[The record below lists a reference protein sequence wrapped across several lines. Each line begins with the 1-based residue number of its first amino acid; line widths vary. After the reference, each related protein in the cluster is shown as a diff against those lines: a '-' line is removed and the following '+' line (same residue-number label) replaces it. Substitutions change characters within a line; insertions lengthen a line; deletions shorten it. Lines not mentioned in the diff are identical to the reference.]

1 MALGRIAP
9 FPVTLNPRLMN
20 RSALSTQKIVVA
32 LLFVFGGIAL
42 LLAAVGLYGV
52 MSFAVSQRKRE
63 LGLRMAQARPIS
75 FGLS

>member
-1 MALGRIAP
+1 
-9 FPVTLNPRLMN
+9 MN